1 MKARIYGS
9 ANRQGPIKEF
19 AVVEKLPTKGEPVM
33 LGEPD
38 FIWGGAEKAMLDPE
52 QRHRDENELGD
63 YDFYVVPEINVE
75 DGEAVAVHYFAV
87 KRPEPVLNTEYAI
100 INHGIE
106 KAPYHNEDVLFESQD
121 SEEIVAKLI
130 ECQCNDSS
138 ESVEIYTVT
147 DKGDFYEGSDFKTVS
162 DFLHI
167 AAVQRSVKQICQMA
181 GMSQNA
187 VADRFEIPHRT
198 FGNWCTGVRECPEY
212 TKLMM
217 QELLGLYVRQE

>member
-1 MKARIYGS
+1 MSVTGTGSPIGIDNLVERNNSMKARIYGS

-87 KRPEPVLNTEYAI
+87 RRPEPVLITEYAI

-121 SEEIVAKLI
+121 SEEIVAKL
-130 ECQCNDSS
+130 QD
-138 ESVEIYTVT
+138 ESDLMEMIAGELEKESGRTDDTAVT
-147 DKGDFYEGSDFKTVS
+147 DIDGEN
-162 DFLHI
+162 HI
-167 AAVQRSVKQICQMA
+167 LAFDLMAVKCFAFS
-181 GMSQNA
+181 
-187 VADRFEIPHRT
+187 
-198 FGNWCTGVRECPEY
+198 
-212 TKLMM
+212 
-217 QELLGLYVRQE
+217 LL